1 MRVVYRSRGK
11 GEAELEIH
19 GETHTLLNLL
29 VNYLNQ
35 RLEKG
40 YAAYRIDHPLKQE
53 AVLYINAGGKNPKE
67 LLVKTIKDLVRDLE
81 KLEEEVSEAVG
92 KPSAEA
98 S

>member
-19 GETHTLLNLL
+19 GETHTVLNLL

-35 RLEKG
+35 KLEKG

-53 AVLYINAGGKNPKE
+53 AVLYVNAGGKNPKDA
-67 LLVKTIKDLVRDLE
+67 LVKTIKDLIKDLE
-81 KLEEEVSEAVG
+81 ELEKEISEAAG
-92 KPSAEA
+92 KPGAEA
-98 S
+98 P